1 MKNDKDWKV
10 RSDAI
15 EELQKKFDECKDRP
29 EAEGVLK
36 SLLPILL
43 KMLGDSNFK
52 ISLASMKMIEEIF
65 QNAALN
71 LEVFY
76 GSLIE
81 KLADSKI
88 AIRQNV
94 AKVIKNQFMR
104 DKSAAWIDNLLMAL
118 KKPTAN
124 GNLK

>member
-1 MKNDKDWKV
+1 M
-10 RSDAI
+10 
-15 EELQKKFDECKDRP
+15 
-29 EAEGVLK
+29 K

-52 ISLASMKMIEEIF
+52 ISLSSMKMIEEIF
-65 QNAALN
+65 QNTSLN

-94 AKVIKNQFMR
+94 AKVIRNQFTR
-104 DKSAAWIDNLLMAL
+104 NRSAAWIDNLLMAL
-118 KKPTAN
+118 KKQTAN